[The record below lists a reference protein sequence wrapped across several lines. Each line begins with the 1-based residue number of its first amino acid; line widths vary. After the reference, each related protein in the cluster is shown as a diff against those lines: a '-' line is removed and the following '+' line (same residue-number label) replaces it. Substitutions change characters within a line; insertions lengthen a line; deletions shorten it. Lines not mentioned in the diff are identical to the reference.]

1 MKHTRALNVLAEV
14 ARSGSIRRA
23 AEHLNIAPSA
33 VTRQIQ
39 DMEHELGTPAVRT
52 TAIRNEAECGRR
64 TARAAH
70 PRPDTFFDINPGYRA
85 PNDNCFN
92 EVDYI
97 GGATF
102 KFGQAWTVSAQ
113 IYSSTVRR
121 TPFLSS
127 ATPR

>member
-39 DMEHELGTPAVRT
+39 DMEHELGTPLFERLPSGM
-52 TAIRNEAECGRR
+52 R
-64 TARAAH
+64 H
-70 PRPDTFFDINPGYRA
+70 
-85 PNDNCFN
+85 NCFN